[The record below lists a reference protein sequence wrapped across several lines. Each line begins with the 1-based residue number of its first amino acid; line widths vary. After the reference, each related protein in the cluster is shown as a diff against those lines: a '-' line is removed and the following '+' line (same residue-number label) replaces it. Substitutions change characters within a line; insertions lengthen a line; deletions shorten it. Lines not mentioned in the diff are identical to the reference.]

1 MKPAHSKFSL
11 PYAYDIDD
19 VTKVVDDVAEHT
31 NQIFKDYVIPLSNE
45 LYSEYIRHKNAFAL
59 TQKTL
64 KKTGIIDI
72 GRLYAYK
79 TSDNIFKKK
88 TILPKGKN
96 HGIVLGIDNSA
107 SMRSVFHEVLA
118 NAAAIAH
125 FCNRAK
131 VKLKCFTFTGHTV
144 YQNGTDPRGYNSV
157 KGDIDSSIDS
167 RVSDLREVFNEN
179 MTLDTIRNI
188 YYEALLCISFNF
200 DFYDPINRKNDSK
213 KEMLIKL
220 GVFADIEHAKEV
232 IVRWHQQATPL
243 AIANIAALQLA
254 DEMRRSDVEHV
265 SIVMLTDGDNNV
277 GITDNSNRFV
287 NFNSRYDYQNCC
299 KYLSYKGE
307 TYNVENFRFYGNPI
321 FKVVRSK
328 RSKFDGM
335 SGIESEGNTLVFL
348 VNEIIRKNDFE
359 IHQINLGK
367 CKWLSDVYSQ
377 YLKSY
382 KNTGIFHE
390 KGILGFTSV
399 TCLDIEKKSDSTQY
413 QESLYRRNI
422 RKFLA
427 KQVVSYICDTFK

>member
-1 MKPAHSKFSL
+1 MKPARSKFSL

-19 VTKVVDDVAEHT
+19 VAKVVDDVAEYT
-31 NQIFKDYVIPLSNE
+31 NQVFKDYIIPLSNE
-45 LYSEYIRHKNAFAL
+45 LYSEYTRHKNAFAL

-107 SMRSVFHEVLA
+107 SMRPVFHEVLA

-144 YQNGTDPRGYNSV
+144 YHNGTDPRGYNSV
-157 KGDIDSSIDS
+157 KGDIDTSIDS
-167 RVSDLREVFNEN
+167 RVNDLREIFNEN

-188 YYEALLCISFNF
+188 YYEALLCISFGF
-200 DFYDPINRKNDSK
+200 DFYTPNNKKDNSK
-213 KEMLIKL
+213 EDMLIKL
-220 GVFADIEHAKEV
+220 GVFSNTEHAKEV

-243 AIANIAALQLA
+243 ATANIAALQLA
-254 DEMRRSDVEHV
+254 DEMKRSDVEHV

-277 GITDNSNRFV
+277 GITDNSMRQLGDGHFHN
-287 NFNSRYDYQNCC
+287 NYC
-299 KYLSYKGE
+299 KSLSYKGE
-307 TYNVENFRFYGNPI
+307 TYNVSNFRFYNNPI
-321 FKVVRSK
+321 FKEVRSK
-328 RSKFDGM
+328 RSKFNGM
-335 SGIESEGNTLVFL
+335 CGIEAADNTLVFL
-348 VNEIIRKNDFE
+348 VNEIIHKNNFE
-359 IHQINLGK
+359 IHQINLGE

-399 TCLDIEKKSDSTQY
+399 TCLDLEKKLENGQY